1 MIFYPQSSR
10 RRAKETNMQRNIHPH
25 SVACQARCEYSPKKL
40 CDLREIFSGQARLLA
55 GRAERNLPIDLTS
68 LERLFA
74 LGELLELERLAA

>member
-1 MIFYPQSSR
+1 M
-10 RRAKETNMQRNIHPH
+10 ENIHPQ
-25 SVACQARCEYSPKKL
+25 SRSCQARCEDSPKKL

-55 GRAERNLPIDLTS
+55 GRADRDLPIDLSS